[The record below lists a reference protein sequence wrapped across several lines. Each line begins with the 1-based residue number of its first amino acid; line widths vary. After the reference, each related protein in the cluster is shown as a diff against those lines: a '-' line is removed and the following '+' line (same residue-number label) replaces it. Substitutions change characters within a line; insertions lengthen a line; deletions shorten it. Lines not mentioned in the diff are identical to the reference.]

1 VKILCSIPALYR
13 LAGIFLDTTP
23 YNAHTTASDALRS
36 GLPVLTV
43 RGHSFQ
49 SRVASSMVTTL
60 GLPELCVADLR
71 EYEEFAVRIGSDP
84 QFERALND
92 KLAGLVKTADLYD
105 STSMARKIENAYHQ
119 MWRERK

>member
-1 VKILCSIPALYR
+1 
-13 LAGIFLDTTP
+13 
-23 YNAHTTASDALRS
+23 
-36 GLPVLTV
+36 
-43 RGHSFQ
+43 
-49 SRVASSMVTTL
+49 M
-60 GLPELCVADLR
+60 ADLR

-84 QFERALND
+84 QFERALKD